1 MSLIPT
7 VRRQSQVDLWVLEFE
22 ASLIYRVRS
31 KTARVTHRNP
41 DSAEG
46 GVWVFGIIFFFKF
59 MVIAFL
65 G

>member
-46 GVWVFGIIFFFKF
+46 GANLRRATPAIKKN
-59 MVIAFL
+59 ATKYKT
-65 G
+65 